1 MNYGLSYLLLQQTRT
16 ERLWVRP
23 TAGIGDHARRNKK
36 LPSLA
41 PKNGRTCEGAR
52 PFTRQW
58 CCLGVRLLT
67 AFVDLKSF
75 WQFDFSVIDS
85 DISEEYF
92 VPKLLL
98 CPQSLGLT
106 AGF

>member
-1 MNYGLSYLLLQQTRT
+1 MVLSGREVADGLCRSK
-16 ERLWVRP
+16 
-23 TAGIGDHARRNKK
+23 IF
-36 LPSLA
+36 LA
-41 PKNGRTCEGAR
+41 
-52 PFTRQW
+52 
-58 CCLGVRLLT
+58 VY
-67 AFVDLKSF
+67 
-75 WQFDFSVIDS
+75 DFSVIDS